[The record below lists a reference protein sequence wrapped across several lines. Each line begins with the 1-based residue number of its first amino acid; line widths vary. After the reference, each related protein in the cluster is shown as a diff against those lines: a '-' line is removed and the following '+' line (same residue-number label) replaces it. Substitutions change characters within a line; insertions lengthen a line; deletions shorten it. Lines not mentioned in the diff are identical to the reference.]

1 MAGYNA
7 KPAPEEVKEGK
18 KEKDLVVLNEQAILK
33 EMVRMGDGIVEKL
46 ELLKA
51 AQTGDEE
58 SEEEDGSTG
67 SEE

>member
-33 EMVRMGDGIVEKL
+33 EMVRMGDGIVQKL

-51 AQTGDEE
+51 AQPEDED
-58 SEEEDGSTG
+58 SDGSAG